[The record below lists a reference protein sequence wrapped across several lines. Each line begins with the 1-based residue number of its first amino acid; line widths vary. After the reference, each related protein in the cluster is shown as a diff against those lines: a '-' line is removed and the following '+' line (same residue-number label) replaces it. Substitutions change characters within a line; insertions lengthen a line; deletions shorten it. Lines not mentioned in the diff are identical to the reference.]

1 MMKFIASLS
10 SVTRTTGVAALLA
23 VTCWARQA
31 APAAHA
37 CTPPPGGPPR
47 YSVEARVMA
56 APIVIR
62 GVVKSVDDPANWS
75 VYGATVEVSEYF
87 KGQGDRTLSIGG
99 YGSPAMC
106 LVGVLPGE
114 RHVFYVERDGQ
125 GNYWAHYLEASDAVD
140 PDTPEIVS
148 QVWAALLPYR
158 FGLPS
163 LLCYDPPPP
172 DGMAPFSP
180 STSTLVRAR

>member
-1 MMKFIASLS
+1 MKFISSLS
-10 SVTRTTGVAALLA
+10 FLTRTTCMAALLA
-23 VTCWARQA
+23 VICWLPQP
-31 APAAHA
+31 APAADA

-47 YSVEARVMA
+47 YSVEARVKA
-56 APIVIR
+56 ASTVIR
-62 GVVKSVDDPANWS
+62 GVVISLDDHGNWS
-75 VYGATVEVSEYF
+75 NYGATVEVSEYF
-87 KGQGDRTLSIGG
+87 KGQGDRTLHIGG
-99 YGSPAMC
+99 YGPYVLC
-106 LVGVLPGE
+106 LIEVFPGE
-114 RHVFYVERDGQ
+114 RHIFYVERDGQ

-172 DGMAPFSP
+172 DGMAPLSP